1 MIPPPLPPDEPER
14 LESLRAVGLLDTEA
28 EERFDRI
35 THLAR
40 VLFDVPIVLIS
51 LVDADRQWF
60 KSRQGLQAKE
70 TPREVSFCGH
80 AILGA
85 EIFEVP
91 DAAADER
98 FRDNPLVA
106 GAPDVRFYAG
116 APLAAP
122 DGRRIGTLC
131 LVDRKP
137 RQLTQTQRQ
146 VLKELAVLVE
156 HEIAASIPGGAPAR
170 PGAPA
175 AETARRASRDRLIM
189 AGFGAAVAVL
199 LSAAAVSYHEVRAL
213 VETSRGVARAHEVL
227 RNLDGLAAEIKAG
240 KPGAR
245 GAAERLLELRR
256 LLADD
261 PEQLS
266 RLDAVERLT
275 SRPAAGA
282 LDAAAGEM
290 KAAESGRLAERS
302 AQVDFDAK
310 VLIVVASLSRG
321 VGALVVVFVFL
332 TVRRFIRER
341 EGAEA
346 ALVEARDAALRDA
359 NARRQAQEET
369 RRLSE
374 RLRAV
379 LDQVDSGVI
388 LIDANGTISI
398 FNLAAERIHGAWRDE
413 IERVMRAGAHPPMRP
428 DGKTPLPPDEDPMAR
443 ALKGEIVRDALIF
456 LRTPFRPNGYLISA
470 SAAPLRSPQGPV
482 TGAVL
487 VFREVAGSA
496 VK

>member
-1 MIPPPLPPDEPER
+1 MIPPPLPPDESER
-14 LESLRAVGLLDTEA
+14 LASLRALGLLDTEA

-70 TPREVSFCGH
+70 TAREVSFCGH

-85 EIFEVP
+85 EIFEIP
-91 DAAADER
+91 DATADAR
-98 FRDNPLVA
+98 FRDNPLVS

-116 APLAAP
+116 APLSAP
-122 DGRRIGTLC
+122 DGHRIGTLC

-156 HEIAASIPGGAPAR
+156 HEIAASAPGEAPAL
-170 PGAPA
+170 PGASA
-175 AETARRASRDRLIM
+175 AETARRASRDRMIM

-199 LSAAAVSYHEVRAL
+199 LGAAAVSFHEVRAL
-213 VETSRGVARAHEVL
+213 VRNSRGVARAHVVL
-227 RNLDGLAAEIKAG
+227 RNLEGVVSEAKAA
-240 KPGAR
+240 KPDAR
-245 GAAERLLELRR
+245 GASERLAELRR
-256 LLADD
+256 LLSDD
-261 PEQLS
+261 PEQLR
-266 RLDAVERLT
+266 RLDAVERPAPG
-275 SRPAAGA
+275 RAAGA
-282 LDAAAGEM
+282 LDAEIGEM
-290 KAAESGRLAERS
+290 KAAENALLAERS
-302 AQVDFDAK
+302 ASVDSGAR

-321 VGALVVVFVFL
+321 VGALVVVLVFFA
-332 TVRRFIRER
+332 VRRFIRER
-341 EGAEA
+341 EEAEA

-428 DGKTPLPPDEDPMAR
+428 DGITPLPPDEDPMAR
-443 ALKGEIVRDALIF
+443 ALKGESVRDALIF

-496 VK
+496 MK